1 MQCGPSAG
9 PLKNSVNLLN
19 KLKRAP
25 PESSDQ
31 PRGVEP
37 FTRFECQMYACA
49 VYNEGLRFPDRLLKY
64 VSRFGP
70 LADVKISRNGR
81 GINYALVTFAN
92 PFARER
98 ALSAVH
104 PWPLVIRQY
113 GKRADEGLPRARATN
128 TRKERPHTR
137 NKEELDTKKEV
148 RKTV

>member
-1 MQCGPSAG
+1 
-9 PLKNSVNLLN
+9 
-19 KLKRAP
+19 
-25 PESSDQ
+25 
-31 PRGVEP
+31 
-37 FTRFECQMYACA
+37 MYACA
-49 VYNEGLRFPDRLLKY
+49 VYNEGLRFPDRLPEY
-64 VSRFGP
+64 VSLFGP